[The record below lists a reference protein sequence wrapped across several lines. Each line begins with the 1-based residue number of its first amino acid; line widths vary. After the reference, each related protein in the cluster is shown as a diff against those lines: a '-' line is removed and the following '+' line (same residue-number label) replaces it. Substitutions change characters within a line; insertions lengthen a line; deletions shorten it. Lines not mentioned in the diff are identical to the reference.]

1 MSSRDTDFDNLKR
14 NFAQIQYKHL
24 MEEEWN
30 KKYVGLPY
38 QAKINLADRIL
49 TQKNFPSGPSAEVI
63 RRFKDSIRSQK
74 ELVQKQ
80 KKAYEERKKREAVME
95 NSMRE
100 ARRNAMV
107 YANNISNKIPIAQVA
122 EGKSEGNSE
131 GNSEVVARVITP
143 SVGKHKK
150 KSTGCFGKWCSK
162 DDALD
167 GGRKRTTRKRRRRK
181 KRKTR
186 KKRTYRSKTRR
197 RKKRTKRK
205 TRKRRR

>member
-100 ARRNAMV
+100 PANEEDARKEKPERSEHTEAR
-107 YANNISNKIPIAQVA
+107 PGA
-122 EGKSEGNSE
+122 EKKELNGKPENEDVSLFL
-131 GNSEVVARVITP
+131 I
-143 SVGKHKK
+143 
-150 KSTGCFGKWCSK
+150 
-162 DDALD
+162 
-167 GGRKRTTRKRRRRK
+167 GRFVFPLLIQPFVL
-181 KRKTR
+181 
-186 KKRTYRSKTRR
+186 SS
-197 RKKRTKRK
+197 
-205 TRKRRR
+205 

>member
-107 YANNISNKIPIAQVA
+107 YANNISNKIPIAPVA
-122 EGKSEGNSE
+122 E

-162 DDALD
+162 DDALG

>member
-49 TQKNFPSGPSAEVI
+49 TRKNFPSGPSAEVI

-107 YANNISNKIPIAQVA
+107 YANNISNKIPIAPVA
-122 EGKSEGNSE
+122 E

>member
-1 MSSRDTDFDNLKR
+1 MSSRDTNFDNLKR

-49 TQKNFPSGPSAEVI
+49 TRKNFPSGPSAEVI

-107 YANNISNKIPIAQVA
+107 YANNISNKIPIAPVA
-122 EGKSEGNSE
+122 E

-143 SVGKHKK
+143 SVGKRKK
-150 KSTGCFGKWCSK
+150 KSTSCFGKWCSK
-162 DDALD
+162 DDALG
-167 GGRKRTTRKRRRRK
+167 GGRKRTTRKRRRYK

-186 KKRTYRSKTRR
+186 KKRKYRSNTRR

>member
-107 YANNISNKIPIAQVA
+107 YANNISNKIPIAPLA
-122 EGKSEGNSE
+122 E

-162 DDALD
+162 DDALG

>member
-107 YANNISNKIPIAQVA
+107 YANNISNKIPIAPVA
-122 EGKSEGNSE
+122 E

-143 SVGKHKK
+143 SVGKRKK
-150 KSTGCFGKWCSK
+150 KSTSCFGKWCSK
-162 DDALD
+162 DDALG
-167 GGRKRTTRKRRRRK
+167 GGRKRTTRKRRRHK

>member
-107 YANNISNKIPIAQVA
+107 YANNISNKIPIAPLA
-122 EGKSEGNSE
+122 E

>member
-49 TQKNFPSGPSAEVI
+49 TRKNFPSGPSAEVI

-107 YANNISNKIPIAQVA
+107 YANNISNKIPIAPVA
-122 EGKSEGNSE
+122 E

-143 SVGKHKK
+143 SVGKRKK
-150 KSTGCFGKWCSK
+150 KSTSCFGKWCSK
-162 DDALD
+162 DDALG
-167 GGRKRTTRKRRRRK
+167 GGRKRTTRKRRRYK

-186 KKRTYRSKTRR
+186 KKRKYRSNTRR

>member
-107 YANNISNKIPIAQVA
+107 YANNISNKIPIAPVA
-122 EGKSEGNSE
+122 E

>member
-1 MSSRDTDFDNLKR
+1 
-14 NFAQIQYKHL
+14 
-24 MEEEWN
+24 
-30 KKYVGLPY
+30 
-38 QAKINLADRIL
+38 
-49 TQKNFPSGPSAEVI
+49 
-63 RRFKDSIRSQK
+63 
-74 ELVQKQ
+74 VQKQ

-122 EGKSEGNSE
+122 EGKSE

>member
-49 TQKNFPSGPSAEVI
+49 TRKNFPSGPSAEVI

-107 YANNISNKIPIAQVA
+107 YANNISNKIPIAPVA
-122 EGKSEGNSE
+122 E

-162 DDALD
+162 DDALG
-167 GGRKRTTRKRRRRK
+167 GGRKRTTRKRRRYK

-186 KKRTYRSKTRR
+186 KKRKYRSNTRR